1 MFTLAPTKFIKSSP
15 QYQAMKKLLTLVSA
29 CVIASQSFGQQDPQF
44 SQNMFNKLYVN
55 PAYAGSGEAIC
66 AYALYRAQ
74 WVSFDGAPKTLVAGI
89 DAPFFDN
96 KVGAGLSVSNDKIN
110 FENILTV
117 KLAGAYHFDLG
128 SAKLGAGL
136 DFDFLQESVD
146 GTYILPQPQFN
157 NDPAVPSNTSDGG
170 FDMGAGLYLHSEKL
184 YVGLS
189 ATHLL
194 EAELAFKDAKKVFKR
209 NIYGMIGYS
218 FDVSPS
224 VALKPSVFVKNV
236 TNNTTFDINLNA
248 HINDRFWIGASYR
261 NEDAIVAML
270 GMNITEKLR
279 VGYSYDFTTSDIKT
293 YSDGTHEIMLG
304 YCFNKKKKM
313 VPIGKNVRF
322 L

>member
-1 MFTLAPTKFIKSSP
+1 
-15 QYQAMKKLLTLVSA
+15 MKKLLTLVSA

-55 PAYAGSGEAIC
+55 PAFAGSSEAIC
-66 AYALYRAQ
+66 AYGIYRAQ
-74 WVSFDGAPKTLVAGI
+74 WVNFDGAPKTFVAGI

-96 KVGAGLSVSNDKIN
+96 KVGVGLSVSNDNVN

-128 SAKLGAGL
+128 SAKLGAGI
-136 DFDFLQESVD
+136 DVDFLQQSYD
-146 GTYILPQPQFN
+146 GDYVLPQPQFN
-157 NDPAVPSNTSDGG
+157 NDPAIPDNTSDGG
-170 FDMGAGLYLHSEKL
+170 FDLGAGLYLSSEKFYL
-184 YVGLS
+184 GAS

-194 EAELAFKDAKKVFKR
+194 QPELTFGDANKEFR
-209 NIYGMIGYS
+209 THLYGMIGYS
-218 FDVSPS
+218 FDITPS
-224 VALKPSVFVKNV
+224 VALKPSVHVKNV
-236 TNNTTFDINLNA
+236 TDNTTFDINLNA
-248 HINDRFWIGASYR
+248 HINERFWIGGSYR

-279 VGYSYDFTTSDIKT
+279 LGYSYDFTTSDIKT

-304 YCFNKKKKM
+304 YCFMKKKKP

>member
-1 MFTLAPTKFIKSSP
+1 
-15 QYQAMKKLLTLVSA
+15 MKKLLTLVSA

-55 PAYAGSGEAIC
+55 PAYAGSSEAIC
-66 AYALYRAQ
+66 AHLLYRAQ
-74 WVSFDGAPKTLVAGI
+74 WVGFEGAPKTLVAGI

-96 KVGAGLSVSNDKIN
+96 KVGAGLSVSNDDVN
-110 FENILTV
+110 FENILTI

-128 SAKLGAGL
+128 TAKLGAGV
-136 DFDFLQESVD
+136 DFDFLQQSTD
-146 GTYILPQPQFN
+146 GTFITPQAGP
-157 NDPAVPSNTSDGG
+157 DPAIPKNTSDGS
-170 FDMGAGLYLHSEKL
+170 FDLGAGLYLRTDKL
-184 YVGLS
+184 YIGAS
-189 ATHLL
+189 ASHLL
-194 EAELAFKDAKKVFKR
+194 QPELSFGDSKKEFKT
-209 NIYGMIGYS
+209 NLYGMIGYS
-218 FDVSPS
+218 FDISPS

-236 TNNTTFDINLNA
+236 TDNTTFDVNLNA

-270 GMNITEKLR
+270 GMNVTEKIR
-279 VGYSYDFTTSDIKT
+279 IGYSYDFTTSDIKT